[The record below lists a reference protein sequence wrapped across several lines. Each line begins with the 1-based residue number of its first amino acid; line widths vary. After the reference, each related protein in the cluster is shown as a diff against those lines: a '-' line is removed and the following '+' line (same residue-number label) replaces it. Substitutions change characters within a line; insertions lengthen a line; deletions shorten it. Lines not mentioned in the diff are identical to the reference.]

1 MGGDAVPMAGEQR
14 IQAHGA
20 GDVVKEV
27 PSSFFVPVVGSC
39 GDINCRISNK
49 FLLLHK
55 RDNFRLS
62 NVTSGKRSTNAC
74 PKLL

>member
-39 GDINCRISNK
+39 GGINCRISNK
-49 FLLLHK
+49 FYCC
-55 RDNFRLS
+55 
-62 NVTSGKRSTNAC
+62 TSGITFGYQT
-74 PKLL
+74 